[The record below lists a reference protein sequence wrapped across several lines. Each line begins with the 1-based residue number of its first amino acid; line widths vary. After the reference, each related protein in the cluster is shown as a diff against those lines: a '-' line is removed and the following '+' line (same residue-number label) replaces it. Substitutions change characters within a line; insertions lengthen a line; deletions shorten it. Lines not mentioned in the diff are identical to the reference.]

1 LDQVREALECDV
13 DAILLDNF
21 SVDEI
26 RQAVQIVLEW
36 CQQTGKP
43 KPLIEVSG
51 GVTLENVEDIA
62 RTGIDL
68 ISVGALTHSASALDI
83 SMEIE

>member
-1 LDQVREALECDV
+1 LDQVREALECEV

-26 RQAVQIVLEW
+26 RQAVQIVREW
-36 CQQTGKP
+36 SQRTGRP

-51 GVTLENVEDIA
+51 GVTLDNVEAIA
-62 RTGIDL
+62 QIGVDL
-68 ISVGALTHSASALDI
+68 ISVGVLTHSAPALDI